1 MAPSL
6 DDILALPQNPQLNH
20 LAALGLLVPPP
31 APTPAPAPVTVGRM
45 SAPTTA
51 DSAEHEAMPRI
62 TPPIHAEPTEHSSFA
77 GTLTPPSMP
86 EIKPPSILSAPRG
99 SLESFQ
105 SRQAETPNVNLAA
118 PVGEG
123 IQTLSPLSSAYNAQE
138 VRKIEDQKAHPWGTP
153 ENHPG
158 IIGKIAHIA
167 AKAGNIAGNIV
178 APNIMAE
185 IPGTELNREL
195 KEQTHEELG
204 EKAQTRET
212 AAASEATREKHE
224 ENVSDANQQKINDA
238 EQKLSQTEWK
248 NKSDREIALRKQGLK
263 PDPKNPDA
271 PPVAIP
277 YEDMSPHE
285 QAVHDLKTAQADAQ
299 VAKGM
304 LDQVRANPDSP
315 QNQAI
320 RDRIKVMAKNAST
333 AAGKLGLDQKKF
345 VADYFGTDE
354 EGNPLAGTQVT
365 PEGKPIGPKIA
376 GKTNEALKSF
386 NKDYE
391 KPANDV
397 ETGYQKFQDAYRD
410 YKAGAAT
417 GAASMVAL
425 SQHLATTFGSV
436 KGARLNKDLIQ
447 EHKDAIGWLD
457 RIERYG
463 DMVGSGQ
470 QLSESQWQDFG
481 RLIGNT
487 RKLAWETAT
496 KEAHRANVPVNFL
509 PKDLEGNVQGNPGN
523 EKQTTPAT
531 AAGGEK
537 TATKAHVADYAQQAG
552 ISVEQATKAFTDKG
566 YKIQ

>member
-1 MAPSL
+1 MTAPE
-6 DDILALPQNPQLNH
+6 
-20 LAALGLLVPPP
+20 VP
-31 APTPAPAPVTVGRM
+31 
-45 SAPTTA
+45 
-51 DSAEHEAMPRI
+51 AEHEAVAKM
-62 TPPIHAEPTEHSSFA
+62 TPPVHAEPTEHSSFS

-86 EIKPPSILSAPRG
+86 TLEKPALLSAPRG
-99 SLESFQ
+99 SMESFA
-105 SRQAETPNVNLAA
+105 SRQAEPHGIDLSA
-118 PVGEG
+118 PVGEPERIAQPG
-123 IQTLSPLSSAYNAQE
+123 TSAYDMSEMA
-138 VRKIEDQKAHPWGTP
+138 RLRDQQHNPWGTAQ
-153 ENHPG
+153 NHPG
-158 IIGKIAHIA
+158 VIGKIAHVL
-167 AKAGNIAGNIV
+167 AKAGNIAGDIV
-178 APNIMAE
+178 APGTMEN
-185 IPGTELNREL
+185 IPGTDLNRAAKIQGLAADEERL
-195 KEQTHEELG
+195 KPIETAEAG
-204 EKAQTRET
+204 EKTREL
-212 AAASEATREKHE
+212 HE
-224 ENVSDANQQKINDA
+224 ENVSDTNQQKINDA

-320 RDRIKVMAKNAST
+320 RDRIKVMAKNAGT
-333 AAGKLGLDQKKF
+333 AAGKLGLDEKKF
-345 VADYFGTDE
+345 VADYFGTDM

-365 PEGKPIGPKIA
+365 PEGKPIGPKVA

-523 EKQTTPAT
+523 EKPATPA
-531 AAGGEK
+531 AAGGGAEK
-537 TATKAHVADYAQQAG
+537 TATQAHVEDYAKQAG
-552 ISVEQATKAFTDKG
+552 ISVDDAKKAFTDKG